1 MPLLEVRDLTVHFG
15 GLAAVMG
22 VTFALEAGE
31 VLGLIGPN
39 GAGKTTC
46 FNLITGLLRPD
57 GGRVAFQERDITG
70 LPPHRIARRGLART
84 FQKTSLFP
92 RLTVL
97 ENVMIGQQARLRPR
111 VWPAL
116 LRTRAQRRGMA
127 EVRER
132 AEEVL
137 RLLEMTGL
145 RDVAARS
152 LPYGDQRRL
161 AIAIALAGRPALLL
175 LDEPAAGMTPAES
188 RRLMELIGQV
198 RAGGTTVL
206 LVEHD
211 MKVVMGICDRIVV
224 LDYGRT
230 IAEGKPHEIRRD
242 PEVIRV
248 YLGEPA
254 PRA

>member
-15 GLAAVMG
+15 GLAAVNE
-22 VTFALEAGE
+22 VTFDVEAGE

-57 GGRVAFQERDITG
+57 KGRVAFQGRDITAV
-70 LPPHRIARRGLART
+70 PPHVIARQGLMRT

-92 RLTVL
+92 RLSVL
-97 ENVMIGQQARLRPR
+97 ENVMIGQQARLAPR

-116 LRTRAQRRGMA
+116 LRTPGHRREMAAVRQRAG
-127 EVRER
+127 
-132 AEEVL
+132 EVL
-137 RLLEMTGL
+137 AFLEMAPL
-145 RDVAARS
+145 RDAPAAS
-152 LPYGDQRRL
+152 LAYGDQRRL

-188 RRLMELIGQV
+188 RRLMDLIGQI
-198 RAGGTTVL
+198 RAGGVTVL

-211 MKVVMGICDRIVV
+211 MKVVMGICERIVV
-224 LDYGRT
+224 LDYGRK
-230 IAEGKPHEIRRD
+230 IAEGKPQEIRRD

-248 YLGEPA
+248 YLGEA
-254 PRA
+254 VPRA

>member
-15 GLAAVMG
+15 GLAAVNE
-22 VTFALEAGE
+22 VTFDVEAGE

-57 GGRVAFQERDITG
+57 KGRVAFQGRDITAV
-70 LPPHRIARRGLART
+70 PPHVIARQGLMRT

-92 RLTVL
+92 RLSVL
-97 ENVMIGQQARLRPR
+97 ENVMIGQQARLEPR

-116 LRTRAQRRGMA
+116 LRTPGHRREMAAVRQRAG
-127 EVRER
+127 
-132 AEEVL
+132 EVL
-137 RLLEMTGL
+137 AFLEMAPL
-145 RDVAARS
+145 RDAPAAS
-152 LPYGDQRRL
+152 LAYGDQRRL

-188 RRLMELIGQV
+188 RRLMDLIGQI
-198 RAGGTTVL
+198 RAGGVTVL

-211 MKVVMGICDRIVV
+211 MKVVMGICERIVV
-224 LDYGRT
+224 LDYGRK
-230 IAEGKPHEIRRD
+230 IAEGKPQEIRRD

-248 YLGEPA
+248 YLGEA
-254 PRA
+254 VPRA

>member
-15 GLAAVMG
+15 GLAAVNG
-22 VTFALEAGE
+22 VTFGVEAGE

-57 GGRVAFQERDITG
+57 AGRVAFRDGDITA
-70 LPPHRIARRGLART
+70 LPPHAIARQGLMRT

-92 RLTVL
+92 RLSVL
-97 ENVMIGQQARLRPR
+97 ENVMIGQQARLQPR

-116 LRTRAQRRGMA
+116 LRTPAQRREMA
-127 EVRER
+127 AVRER
-132 AEEVL
+132 ADEVL
-137 RLLEMTGL
+137 AFLEMTAL
-145 RDVAARS
+145 RGAPAGS
-152 LPYGDQRRL
+152 LAYGDQRRL

-188 RRLMELIGQV
+188 GRLMDLIGRV
-198 RAGGTTVL
+198 RAGGITVL
-206 LVEHD
+206 LVDHD

-224 LDYGRT
+224 LDYGRK
-230 IAEGKPHEIRRD
+230 IAEGKPQEIRRD

-248 YLGEPA
+248 YLGEAA